1 MVETASETGSACSRG
16 SGSDSGDDHASVAEQ
31 AQKRRLVIIAAVAA
45 AFVYVVSRHIS
56 KRQKKKAVR
65 LSCLRVQTNV
75 FDWKLHMGEITE
87 DDFRLMYRLTRDAF
101 KKLLALLSPQT
112 NAGAD
117 GPDARF
123 ERQVRRARLAR
134 NQARHHAALPRGRLH
149 PRPQHALQDVQLD
162 NLRVNLVDGERNQL
176 APGVA
181 GELPPPQ
188 QQQGRRCRGR
198 MPTPMSTSTT
208 PSSCGDSWDLRRC
221 DYIAWNGERR
231 RVTQQAGTDKLNK
244 WLNIDNDKQPGP
256 KAAQNHKARREQM
269 LAALLRAHPNHTD
282 LRPKPAGNVD
292 RRQTKRDQRA

>member
-1 MVETASETGSACSRG
+1 MSTSQFFHGSARG
-16 SGSDSGDDHASVAEQ
+16 LGPKPISDEKCNVRFNVNVDIFYNGHFSI
-31 AQKRRLVIIAAVAA
+31 L
-45 AFVYVVSRHIS
+45 
-56 KRQKKKAVR
+56 KKKMFFLIRYVPTYWNFE
-65 LSCLRVQTNV
+65 SMGCLQEAR
-75 FDWKLHMGEITE
+75 
-87 DDFRLMYRLTRDAF
+87 RA
-101 KKLLALLSPQT
+101 PQI

-123 ERQVRRARLAR
+123 ECQVRRARLAR

-176 APGVA
+176 APGVE

-244 WLNIDNDKQPGP
+244 WLNIDQDKQPGP

-269 LAALLRAHPNHTD
+269 LAALLRAAHPNHTD

-292 RRQTKRDQRA
+292 RRKSKRDQRA